1 MDPGGPPEGAPS
13 DPLDIPG
20 IDKVVDVTENWH
32 SEHNTPPPI
41 SDQPR
46 KVNNNRLL
54 FLTVEY
60 VEDNS
65 KDYSRIFPTYEQVP
79 FSPQASSPLSDFEH
93 RVSPLDPNMSSAARY
108 SPTPVQLPPSPFHNS
123 VVVLQGPSSPLIS
136 TSDQNVRPTIN
147 YVTQLADQSAT
158 QTVVQADTASD
169 FVVAGNDEGL
179 DAGVSGELILMQGA
193 APELESSTAP
203 LMLTGIPSADFA
215 LARDFLVT
223 HEEQLNAMSGYKN
236 QNLDIEETKIAHL
249 EVKVGDDSQLAM
261 HPQESPIGPVLPD
274 FNKDNVLKTSADQ
287 KGVRRSKR
295 QISDKKALWCKK
307 CDVGFVDAD
316 NCTLHNV
323 QTIADQPV
331 PSRARATLP
340 GSYLTIN
347 KLPTSST
354 VQGGPVYGVF
364 AKRNIPRRT
373 QFGPI
378 EGILCTY
385 DGIIPQNTLPLL
397 YQTDDG
403 EFLKIDVSDENA
415 SNWMRF
421 VRPASTYKEQNLVIS
436 QQGEGIVFL
445 TVRNILPKEELKAG
459 PSIEYASSRNL
470 SILIPDS
477 KDEIELNNERNPW
490 PCFECNQR
498 FLTSEKLQKHLNV
511 HDGPRIDVKPR
522 NKCKKI
528 HTSSKKLFKIV
539 DGQTVLYTCPYCSK
553 VFPRSYSLK
562 RHLLI
567 HPGAKAPRYEC
578 RICSE
583 NFLHPYNRSRH
594 IKIFHSGNSNE
605 KENKKQNMSEWK
617 CLNCNLIFAKA
628 VLLDLHTLIHNPNNV
643 KNERHPTSCPQC
655 GSEFEKQNELI
666 KHVAEHGRQ
675 QAQNTTKQTPLAAYK
690 CSMCYKRFATKV
702 RLQQHS
708 LVHGADDKKPLPC
721 NVCLKRFM
729 NNSAL
734 SCHLKTHREDKQ
746 IFECPMCR
754 QSFDQV
760 LMLKDHIETH
770 RTEDGIFN
778 CPHCPKSFT
787 KYSVIRKHIRAHHC
801 ERKHKCQFC
810 AKRFPTLDKLRMHL
824 LRHSDHREFHCA
836 NCDKQFKRKDK
847 LKEHM
852 TRMHNAERESQQQ
865 MAQGQ
870 QAKKFVP
877 KPNYILSQ
885 VNPTDYN
892 RFVYK
897 CHQCLVGFK
906 RRGMLVNH
914 LAKRHPDVPPESVPE
929 LNLPILRQTRDYYCQ
944 YCEKVYKS
952 SSKRKAHIVKNHP
965 GAALPPSNRR
975 KESDAPGVPNPTFSQ
990 TVGSITTTPQGCQWC
1005 HKQYASKAKLLQ
1017 HQRKKHPTLMEP
1029 AFQVP
1034 RPRNRHTQS
1043 QNLDSTITDNNFLMS
1058 DYIQAYD
1065 IDTDFLKPKVIKLV
1079 EGVDLI
1085 GNGLDMVG
1093 QQFLRMRDIR

>member
-1 MDPGGPPEGAPS
+1 MDPGGPPEGAPGE
-13 DPLDIPG
+13 PLEMAG
-20 IDKVVDVTENWH
+20 IDKVDVTESWP
-32 SEHNTPPPI
+32 SEHNTSPPMT
-41 SDQPR
+41 DQPR
-46 KVNNNRLL
+46 KMNNRLL
-54 FLTVEY
+54 FLAVEY

-65 KDYSRIFPTYEQVP
+65 KDYSRIFPPYEQVS
-79 FSPQASSPLSDFEH
+79 FSSQASSPLSDFEH

-123 VVVLQGPSSPLIS
+123 VVVLQGPSSPLIP

-147 YVTQLADQSAT
+147 YVTQLTDQSTA
-158 QTVVQADTASD
+158 QTVVQPDTTSD
-169 FVVAGNDEGL
+169 FVVAGNEEGL

-193 APELESSTAP
+193 APELENSAAP
-203 LMLTGIPSADFA
+203 LMLAEIPSTDFA

-223 HEEQLNAMSGYKN
+223 HDEQLNVMTAYKN
-236 QNLDIEETKIAHL
+236 QNLGIEDVKVSHL
-249 EVKVGDDSQLAM
+249 EMKGEELQLEV
-261 HPQESPIGPVLPD
+261 HPSESTNNQMLPD
-274 FNKDNVLKTSADQ
+274 IINNGVTKSDK

-295 QISDKKALWCKK
+295 QINDKKALWCNES
-307 CDVGFVDAD
+307 DAD
-316 NCTLHNV
+316 CVNVGNCTIHNV

-347 KLPTSST
+347 KLSMSNIVPGGSS
-354 VQGGPVYGVF
+354 YGVF

-373 QFGPI
+373 KFGPI

-385 DGIIPQNTLPLL
+385 EGTVAQNTLPLL
-397 YQTDDG
+397 YQTDNG
-403 EFLKIDVSDENA
+403 KFLKIDVSDENA

-421 VRPASTYKEQNLVIS
+421 VRPASTYKEQNLIIS

-445 TVRNILPKEELKAG
+445 TIRNILPKEELRAG
-459 PSIEYASSRNL
+459 PSPEYASSRNL
-470 SILIPDS
+470 MVLIPDR
-477 KDEIELNNERNPW
+477 KDETELNNERNPW

-511 HDGPRIDVKPR
+511 HDGPRIDVKQR
-522 NKCKKI
+522 NKRKKI
-528 HTSSKKLFKIV
+528 HTPSNKLFKIV

-578 RICSE
+578 QTCGE

-594 IKIFHSGNSNE
+594 IKIFHSGGSNE
-605 KENKKQNMSEWK
+605 KENKQNTSEWK
-617 CLNCNLIFAKA
+617 CLTCGLIFTKA
-628 VLLDLHTLIHNPNNV
+628 ALLNLHTLIHGADDQKIGSQTTN
-643 KNERHPTSCPQC
+643 CPQC
-655 GSEFEKQNELI
+655 GLGFAKQNDLVR
-666 KHVAEHGRQ
+666 HVADHARQ
-675 QAQNTTKQTPLAAYK
+675 QAPKTTKQTPLAAYK

-702 RLQQHS
+702 RLQQHC
-708 LVHGADDKKPLPC
+708 LVHGADDQKPLPC
-721 NVCLKRFM
+721 NICLKRFM

-734 SCHLKTHREDKQ
+734 SCHLKTHRDKQ

-754 QSFDQV
+754 QLFDQV

-770 RTEDGIFN
+770 RSEDGTFN
-778 CPHCPKSFT
+778 CPHCPRSFT

-810 AKRFPTLDKLRMHL
+810 TKRFPTVDKLRMHL

-852 TRMHNAERESQQQ
+852 TRMHNAERENQQQ

-877 KPNYILSQ
+877 K

-892 RFVYK
+892 RFIYK

-944 YCEKVYKS
+944 YCDKVYKS

-975 KESDAPGVPNPTFSQ
+975 KEADVPGVPNPTFSQ

-1034 RPRNRHTQS
+1034 RPRNRHSQG
-1043 QNLDSTITDNNFLMS
+1043 QNLHSTMTDNNFLMS

-1079 EGVDLI
+1079 DGVDLI